1 MRKYFGKLSQS
12 PQNEVAREEN
22 KFNFRKKIYI
32 QLNVFIKTNKIVH
45 ITVDDREKEAS
56 VLEYR
61 PEKICWPNSL

>member
-1 MRKYFGKLSQS
+1 M
-12 PQNEVAREEN
+12 AREEN